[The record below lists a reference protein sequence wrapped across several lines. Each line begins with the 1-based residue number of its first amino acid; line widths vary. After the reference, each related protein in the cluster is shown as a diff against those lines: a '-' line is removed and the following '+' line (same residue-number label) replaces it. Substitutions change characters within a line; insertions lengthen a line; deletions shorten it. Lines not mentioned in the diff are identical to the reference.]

1 MNRRSLIASGL
12 SLPFMSALAA
22 KQDIKTVVK
31 PKVKKNVIFFC
42 MDFGIM
48 RHDLLYG
55 KNDDCDSEYFDI
67 LKDIKGKYTF
77 FHSTHQP
84 NLLNSSHSA
93 HPAALSCVKGT
104 QKAIYSLESVD
115 QYIGRQS
122 LRENRHKTIIFAT
135 SGVGRVCWNSS
146 AQRVPGVSNINTFH
160 QKLFGKSDSSA
171 ELKAASNQLKLLGR
185 AYDEIVKKSSTEADK
200 LLAYSFKT
208 KVDELKED
216 IYWIKKG
223 QKEVDIEIDPSL
235 GKGDQHIRMGE
246 AFSLCADAFAHNRT
260 KVATIYFDGSGHVYL
275 KGVNSGFHGLSHK
288 PRNPESLTKKKI
300 VDEYVLK
307 SVVGHVKDLEKRKM
321 LDDTIVVV
329 TGAMGNP
336 ASHSNYKLP
345 VFLMGGGLKHQGVMN
360 CREDKK
366 LKVSLADIYQTVVT
380 ELGLP
385 PMELPFCKGPV
396 KELLS

>member
-12 SLPFMSALAA
+12 SLPFMTALAA
-22 KQDIKTVVK
+22 KQEIKNVVK
-31 PKVKKNVIFFC
+31 PRVKKNVVFFC
-42 MDFGIM
+42 MDFGFL
-48 RHDLLYG
+48 RQDLFYG
-55 KNDDCDSEYFDI
+55 KNGDCDSEYFNM
-67 LKDIKGKYTF
+67 LKDIKGNYTF

-93 HPAALSCVKGT
+93 HSAALSCVKGN
-104 QKAIYSLESVD
+104 QRAVYALESVD

-135 SGVGRVCWNSS
+135 SKTGRVNWNSS
-146 AQRVPGVSNINTFH
+146 AQRVPGVSNLNDFH
-160 QKLFGKSDSSA
+160 NKLFGKADTSL
-171 ELKAASNQLKLLGR
+171 ELAAASNQLKLLGR
-185 AYDEIVKKSSTEADK
+185 AHNEIVKKSSTEADK
-200 LLAYSFKT
+200 LLAHSFKA

-216 IYWIKKG
+216 ILWIKKG
-223 QKEVDIEIDPSL
+223 QKEVNIEIDPSL

-246 AFSLCADAFAHNRT
+246 ALSLCTDAFAHNRT
-260 KVATIYFDGSGHVYL
+260 KVATVYFDGSGHVDL
-275 KGVNSGFHGLSHK
+275 KGVKSGFHGLSHK
-288 PRNPESLTKKKI
+288 PRNPEALVQKKI

-307 SVVGHVKDLEKRKM
+307 SIIGHVQDLEKRKM

-329 TGAMGNP
+329 TGAMGNS

-360 CREDKK
+360 CIEDKK
-366 LKVSLADIYQTVVT
+366 LTVSLADIYQTVVT